1 MKFSYVNPTVIH
13 FGQGQIEQITNSI
26 PKDSKVL
33 VIYGGGSIKKNGV
46 YDQVTAALSGHE
58 WLEFSGVE
66 ANPTK
71 ETLDKAIDIVKA
83 ENVTYLLAVGGGS
96 VIDGTKYVAAA
107 SLHNGDSWD
116 LITGAYKPETAI
128 PLGVVLTLPAT
139 GSESNMGAV
148 VTKKATQE
156 KLGFLSPTVRPAF
169 AVLDPDAMKT
179 LPERQLINGLVD
191 AWVHV
196 CEQYITSPTGH
207 MVQEGYAEVLLRN
220 LLVLGDSFEQR
231 DDAWR
236 ANLMWT
242 ANQALNG
249 LIGTGMPQ
257 DWATHMIG
265 HQLTALWHVDH
276 ARSLAII
283 QPSLLRSQMAFKKGK
298 IEQMGKNVFGFTA
311 SSDLAERTIEAIE
324 AFYAKLNV
332 DTRLSEVEGDKS
344 DAINAVIEKLENNGY
359 LKIGEN
365 QAITLEVSRKILED
379 AL

>member
-1 MKFSYVNPTVIH
+1 
-13 FGQGQIEQITNSI
+13 
-26 PKDSKVL
+26 
-33 VIYGGGSIKKNGV
+33 
-46 YDQVTAALSGHE
+46 
-58 WLEFSGVE
+58 
-66 ANPTK
+66 
-71 ETLDKAIDIVKA
+71 
-83 ENVTYLLAVGGGS
+83 
-96 VIDGTKYVAAA
+96 
-107 SLHNGDSWD
+107 
-116 LITGAYKPETAI
+116 
-128 PLGVVLTLPAT
+128 
-139 GSESNMGAV
+139 MGAV

-276 ARSLAII
+276 ARSLAIV
-283 QPSLLRSQMAFKKGK
+283 QPSLLRSQMEFKKGK

-365 QAITLEVSRKILED
+365 QTITLEVSRKILED